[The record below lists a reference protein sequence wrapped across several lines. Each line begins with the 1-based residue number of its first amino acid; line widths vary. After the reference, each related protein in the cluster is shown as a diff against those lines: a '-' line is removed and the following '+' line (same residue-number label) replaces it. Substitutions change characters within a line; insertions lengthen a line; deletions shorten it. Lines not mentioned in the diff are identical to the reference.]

1 MTTTRSDSA
10 IRTLAMKSAAWYGA
24 TRLWGQLISWIVTL
38 LLARLLLPQDY
49 GLFAMAL
56 SVLTLLE
63 LLQEFGLGTALVQRK
78 HLTREQINT
87 VFWVVS
93 SASLVLTGG
102 TFLAAE
108 TISEV
113 YGEPALAWP
122 LRMLSLTF
130 LLNNLG
136 MVPYS
141 LLTKAINLRHRS
153 IAEACATTASAAVAL
168 TLAWMGWG
176 VAALVLGHL
185 ARSVVSCVLLTAFSG
200 WWPGLSVSREGVSS
214 LFGFGLKVA
223 GSHLLGAGSG
233 ALGTFTMA
241 RMLSSTAVGLY
252 SMAESL
258 TDAPTRLSTAVVNQV
273 SLPVFAKLQDDRES
287 LAAHF
292 LKISKV
298 LAIISL
304 PTQIGL
310 AVVAPDLIPL
320 LLSPN
325 WSPMIVPFQILC
337 LQSTMVLTTLTCSP
351 LLTARG
357 RATLLFGLAVASFV
371 CFVGGVLVGSLFGL
385 IGIAVAR
392 LVTTLPLRGVMLLRT
407 LDELQLNLGTFLRAL
422 SAPLSG
428 AATMAAVVVAVQYAA
443 AQSTHRTEVLV
454 LAILAGAATYAV
466 TLFALDRTLIPDLK
480 IMLRDLRGTSNA

>member
-1 MTTTRSDSA
+1 MPSRGDSA

-24 TRLWGQLISWIVTL
+24 TRLWGQVISWIVTL

-63 LLQEFGLGTALVQRK
+63 LLQEFGLGTALVQRQN
-78 HLTREQINT
+78 LTREQINS
-87 VFWVVS
+87 VFWVVA
-93 SASLVLTGG
+93 SASVVLTGG
-102 TFLAAE
+102 TFLAAGA
-108 TISEV
+108 ISEV

-122 LRMLSLTF
+122 LRVLSLTF

-153 IAEACATTASAAVAL
+153 IAEACATTTSALVAL

-176 VAALVLGHL
+176 VGALVLGHL
-185 ARSVVSCVLLTAFSG
+185 ARSVVGCVLLTVFAG
-200 WWPGLSVSREGVSS
+200 WWPGLSVSREGLSS
-214 LFGFGLKVA
+214 LFGFGLKMA
-223 GSHLLGAGSG
+223 GSHLVGAGSG
-233 ALGTFTMA
+233 AAGTFIMA
-241 RMLSSTAVGLY
+241 RMLSSAAVGLY

-258 TDAPTRLSTAVVNQV
+258 TDAPNRLSTAVVNQV

-310 AVVAPDLIPL
+310 ALVAPDLIPL

-325 WSPMIVPFQILC
+325 WSAMTVPFQILC
-337 LQSTMVLTTLTCSP
+337 LQSTMVLSTLTCSP

-357 RATLLFGLAVASFV
+357 RATLLFGLSVASFA

-385 IGIAVAR
+385 VGIALAR
-392 LVTTLPLRGVMLLRT
+392 LITTFPLRGVMLLRT
-407 LDELQLNLGTFLRAL
+407 LDELQLSLGTFLRAL
-422 SAPLSG
+422 MAPFCAT
-428 AATMAAVVVAVQYAA
+428 AAMAAVVLAVQYAA
-443 AQSTHRTEVLV
+443 AQPDHRLEHLV
-454 LAILAGAATYAV
+454 LSIGAGAVTYVAS
-466 TLFALDRTLIPDLK
+466 LLLLDRTLVPDLK
-480 IMLRDLRGTSNA
+480 IMLRDLRGASNA

>member
-1 MTTTRSDSA
+1 MTSRGESS

-63 LLQEFGLGTALVQRK
+63 LLQEFGLGTALVQRQN
-78 HLTREQINT
+78 LTREQINT
-87 VFWVVS
+87 VFWVVAA
-93 SASLVLTGG
+93 ASLVLTAG
-102 TFLAAE
+102 TFLAAGA
-108 TISEV
+108 ISEI

-153 IAEACATTASAAVAL
+153 IAEACATSTSALVAL

-185 ARSVVSCVLLTAFSG
+185 ARSVVGCVLLTVFAG
-200 WWPGLSVSREGVSS
+200 WWPGLSVSRGGVSS
-214 LFGFGLKVA
+214 LFGFGLKMA
-223 GSHLLGAGSG
+223 GSHLVGAGST
-233 ALGTFTMA
+233 ALGTFIMA
-241 RMLSSTAVGLY
+241 RMLSSAAVGLY

-258 TDAPTRLSTAVVNQV
+258 TDAPNRLSTAVINQI
-273 SLPVFAKLQDDRES
+273 SLPVFARLQDDRES

-310 AVVAPDLIPL
+310 ALVAPDLIPL

-337 LQSTMVLTTLTCSP
+337 LQSTMVLATLTCSP

-357 RATLLFGLAVASFV
+357 RATLLFGLAVASFA

-385 IGIAVAR
+385 VGIALAR
-392 LVTTLPLRGVMLLRT
+392 LITTLPLRGVMLFRT
-407 LDELQLNLGTFLRAL
+407 LDELQLSLGTYFRAL
-422 SAPLSG
+422 SAPFWATAAMG
-428 AATMAAVVVAVQYAA
+428 AAVLGVQHAA
-443 AQSTHRTEVLV
+443 AQPTHRLELVVLS
-454 LAILAGAATYAV
+454 ITAGALTYLVA
-466 TLFALDRTLIPDLK
+466 LFLLDRTLVPDLK

>member
-1 MTTTRSDSA
+1 MANRSDPTV
-10 IRTLAMKSAAWYGA
+10 RTLAMKSAAWYGA

-63 LLQEFGLGTALVQRK
+63 LLQEFGLGTALVQRQN
-78 HLTREQINT
+78 LTRVQINT
-87 VFWVVS
+87 VFWVVAA
-93 SASLVLTGG
+93 ASLVLTTG
-102 TFLAAE
+102 TFLGAGM
-108 TISEV
+108 ISDL

-122 LRMLSLTF
+122 LRILSLTF
-130 LLNNLG
+130 FLNNLG

-153 IAEACATTASAAVAL
+153 IAEACATTASAMVAL

-185 ARSVVSCVLLTAFSG
+185 ARSVVNCVLLTVFAG
-200 WWPGLSVSREGVSS
+200 WWPGLSVSRDGVSS
-214 LFGFGLKVA
+214 LFSFGLKVA

-258 TDAPTRLSTAVVNQV
+258 TDAPNRLSTAVVNQV
-273 SLPVFAKLQDDRES
+273 SLPVFSKLQDDRDT

-292 LKISKV
+292 LKISRI
-298 LAIISL
+298 LGIISL

-310 AVVAPDLIPL
+310 ALVAPDLIPV

-325 WSPMIVPFQILC
+325 WAPMIVPFQILC
-337 LQSTMVLTTLTCSP
+337 VHSTVVLTTLTCSP

-357 RATLLFGLAVASFV
+357 RTTLLFGLAVASFF
-371 CFVGGVLVGSLFGL
+371 CFVGGILVGSLFGL
-385 IGIAVAR
+385 IGIALAR
-392 LVTTLPLRGVMLLRT
+392 LVTTMPLRVVMLRRT
-407 LDELQLNLGTFLRAL
+407 LDELGLPLGAFLRSL
-422 SAPLSG
+422 SAPLC
-428 AATMAAVVVAVQYAA
+428 ATGVMAAAVLGVQYAGA
-443 AQSTHRTEVLV
+443 HLDHRIEQLV
-454 LAILAGAATYAV
+454 LSIAAGGITYVAT
-466 TLFALDRTLIPDLK
+466 LLSLDRTLIPDLR